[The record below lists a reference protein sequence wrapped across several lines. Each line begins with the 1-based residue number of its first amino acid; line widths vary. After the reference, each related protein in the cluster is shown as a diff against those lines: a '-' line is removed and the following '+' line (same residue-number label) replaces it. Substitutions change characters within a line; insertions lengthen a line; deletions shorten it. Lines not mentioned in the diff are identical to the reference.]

1 MKIDLILVQ
10 KTFVL
15 IAIAFA
21 SAFSLEQLGVR
32 LMSEKTRLDSC
43 TVLFHWTLFNTSD
56 STLKAPRIVYFAG
69 IDSVQGALMDSY
81 EEAYARK
88 MIDSAIAYTSGRLLK
103 TESILTGERNPPSHW
118 CQWLFRPIARHVVYL
133 DSLKAKD
140 SVNVSF
146 RLSSSGYLNDFDD
159 DSYQKEGLREPNYYI
174 SVYDGSNLI
183 WGRDMSGN
191 VKADVVLSK
200 FGTLGKFD
208 GNPVDSIPA
217 RAVFYIYKSNEDS
230 LSVAEENSLSE
241 RGIRRT
247 DQNGIYLKQG
257 TTKVRFYAEQSIKKA
272 SLDSLVADFYNA
284 EIDFV
289 DMDDNFY
296 YESYR
301 CYNRQDLLGKL
312 RDSLGPEIELKCSN
326 SCREVLDGCEVNPP
340 EIIGSTT
347 NVEANIP
354 YSAWE
359 CVALNPDVLLFD
371 LLECNSCCW
380 PLSFSLRKSS
390 LFKPRERHQT
400 IYKVNGTPATGDA
413 ANVQIENG
421 QAKIRLKNFQ

>member
-1 MKIDLILVQ
+1 M
-10 KTFVL
+10 
-15 IAIAFA
+15 
-21 SAFSLEQLGVR
+21 
-32 LMSEKTRLDSC
+32 
-43 TVLFHWTLFNTSD
+43 
-56 STLKAPRIVYFAG
+56 
-69 IDSVQGALMDSY
+69 
-81 EEAYARK
+81 
-88 MIDSAIAYTSGRLLK
+88 
-103 TESILTGERNPPSHW
+103 TGDRNSPDHW
-118 CQWLFRPIARHVVYL
+118 CQWLFSPIARHVVYL

-140 SVNVSF
+140 SVDVSF

-217 RAVFYIYKSNEDS
+217 RAVFYIYKSNENS

-241 RGIRRT
+241 RGIRKT
-247 DQNGIYLKQG
+247 DQTETFLKQG
-257 TTKVRFYAEQSIKKA
+257 TTKVRFFAERTIKKA

-289 DMDDNFY
+289 DMELYFY
-296 YESYR
+296 YEAYY
-301 CYNRQDLLGKL
+301 CYERQVLLGKL

-340 EIIGSTT
+340 EIIGSST

-359 CVALNPDVLLFD
+359 CVALNPDVQVFKI
-371 LLECNSCCW
+371 LECGGIW
-380 PLSFSLRKSS
+380 PLSLPKRNALLANPKKYF
-390 LFKPRERHQT
+390 QT
-400 IYKVNGTPATGDA
+400 IYRVNGTPATGDA
-413 ANVQIENG
+413 SNVQIENG
-421 QAKIRLKNFQ
+421 QAKVRLKNFQ

>member
-1 MKIDLILVQ
+1 MKRRLVQ
-10 KTFVL
+10 KIFVL
-15 IAIAFA
+15 IAIAFV

-32 LMSEKTRLDSC
+32 LMSEKTRLDSS

-69 IDSVQGALMDSY
+69 IDSVQGALMGSY

-88 MIDSAIAYTSGRLLK
+88 MIDSAIAYTFGRLLK

-118 CQWLFRPIARHVVYL
+118 CQWLFRPIAHHVVNL

-140 SVNVSF
+140 SVDVSF

-208 GNPVDSIPA
+208 GNPDDSIPA
-217 RAVFYIYKSNEDS
+217 RAVFYIYKSNKDS
-230 LSVAEENSLSE
+230 LSVVEENSLSE
-241 RGIRRT
+241 RGIRKT
-247 DQNGIYLKQG
+247 DQTETFLKQG
-257 TTKVRFYAEQSIKKA
+257 TTKIRFYAERSIKKA
-272 SLDSLVADFYNA
+272 SLDSLVANFYNA

-289 DMDDNFY
+289 DMEDNFY

-301 CYNRQDLLGKL
+301 CYNRQNLLGKL

-326 SCREVLDGCEVNPP
+326 SCREVLDGCEVNP
-340 EIIGSTT
+340 EIVGSST
-347 NVEANIP
+347 NVEAKIP

-371 LLECNSCCW
+371 LLECDFGW
-380 PLSFSLRKSS
+380 PLSSSLRKSS

-413 ANVQIENG
+413 INIQIENG
-421 QAKIRLKNFQ
+421 KPKVHLKD

>member
-15 IAIAFA
+15 IVIAFA

-32 LMSEKTRLDSC
+32 LMSEKTRLDSS
-43 TVLFHWTLFNTSD
+43 TVLFRWTLFNTSD

-69 IDSVQGALMDSY
+69 IDSVGGALMSSG
-81 EEAYARK
+81 EMNYARK

-103 TESILTGERNPPSHW
+103 TESILTGDRNSPDHW

-140 SVNVSF
+140 SVDVSF

-159 DSYQKEGLREPNYYI
+159 DSYQKEGFREPNYYI

-183 WGRDMSGN
+183 WGRDLSGN
-191 VKADVVLSK
+191 VKADVILSK
-200 FGTLGKFD
+200 FGTLEKFD
-208 GNPVDSIPA
+208 GNPVDSIPSGA
-217 RAVFYIYKSNEDS
+217 LFYIYKNNKDS
-230 LSVAEENSLSE
+230 LSIAEMDSLSE
-241 RGIRRT
+241 RGIQRNDKHGSTRL
-247 DQNGIYLKQG
+247 NQG
-257 TTKVRFYAEQSIKKA
+257 ATKVWFLAERSIKKA

-289 DMDDNFY
+289 DMDLNFY
-296 YESYR
+296 YEFYR

-340 EIIGSTT
+340 EIIGSST

-359 CVALNPDVLLFD
+359 CVALNPDVLHFD
-371 LLECNSCCW
+371 MAECWHW
-380 PLSFSLRKSS
+380 PLSLPKRNALPANPKKYF
-390 LFKPRERHQT
+390 QT

-413 ANVQIENG
+413 TNVQIENG

>member
-1 MKIDLILVQ
+1 MKRILV
-10 KTFVL
+10 KKIFVL

-21 SAFSLEQLGVR
+21 SAFSLEQLRVR
-32 LMSEKTRLDSC
+32 LMSEKTRLDSS

-69 IDSVQGALMDSY
+69 IDSVQGALMGSY

-118 CQWLFRPIARHVVYL
+118 CQWLFKPIARHVVYL

-140 SVNVSF
+140 SVDVSF

-159 DSYQKEGLREPNYYI
+159 DSYQKEGLREPNYYV

-183 WGRDMSGN
+183 WGRDLSGN

-208 GNPVDSIPA
+208 GNPDDSIPA

-230 LSVAEENSLSE
+230 LSVVEENSLSE
-241 RGIRRT
+241 RGIRKT
-247 DQNGIYLKQG
+247 DQTETFLKQG
-257 TTKVRFYAEQSIKKA
+257 TTKIRFYAERSIKKA
-272 SLDSLVADFYNA
+272 SLDSLVANFYNA

-289 DMDDNFY
+289 DMERYFY
-296 YESYR
+296 YEAYW
-301 CYNRQDLLGKL
+301 CYTRQELLGEL
-312 RDSLGPEIELKCSN
+312 RDSAGPEIEMMCKS
-326 SCREVLDGCEVNPP
+326 SCKDVLEMCEVNSLD
-340 EIIGSTT
+340 IQGSETK
-347 NVEANIP
+347 VYAKIP
-354 YSAWE
+354 FASWD
-359 CVALNPDVLLFD
+359 CVALNSDVQRFKI
-371 LLECNSCCW
+371 LECGGVW
-380 PLSFSLRKSS
+380 PLSLTKRNARPSPKKYF
-390 LFKPRERHQT
+390 QT

-413 ANVQIENG
+413 INIQIENG
-421 QAKIRLKNFQ
+421 KPKVHLKD

>member
-1 MKIDLILVQ
+1 MKRRQIQ
-10 KTFVL
+10 KIFVL

-32 LMSEKTRLDSC
+32 LMSEKTRLDSS

-69 IDSVQGALMDSY
+69 IDSVGGALMSDY
-81 EEAYARK
+81 EENYARK
-88 MIDSAIAYTSGRLLK
+88 KMDSAIAYASDRLLK

-118 CQWLFRPIARHVVYL
+118 CQWLFKPIARHVVYL

-140 SVNVSF
+140 SVDVSF
-146 RLSSSGYLNDFDD
+146 RLSSSGYLNDIDD

-247 DQNGIYLKQG
+247 DQNRTYLKQG
-257 TTKVRFYAEQSIKKA
+257 TTKVRFYAERSIKKS

-289 DMDDNFY
+289 DMDKNFY
-296 YESYR
+296 YEIYR
-301 CYNRQDLLGKL
+301 CYNRQELLGKL

-340 EIIGSTT
+340 EIIGSST
-347 NVEANIP
+347 NIDVRIP

-371 LLECNSCCW
+371 LLECNFCW
-380 PLSFSLRKSS
+380 PLSSSLRKSS